1 MAGAPGGSD
10 VRVRVVVS
18 GRVQGVWYR
27 QSCREEADAAGVRG
41 WVRNRPDGTVE
52 AVLEGTAEAVEQV
65 LAWMRTGPPRAA
77 VAALR
82 ATHEAPVGEAAF
94 EVR

>member
-1 MAGAPGGSD
+1 MAGAPGGTD

-52 AVLEGTAEAVEQV
+52 AVLEGSAAAVERV
-65 LAWMRTGPPRAA
+65 LGWMRTGPPRAA
-77 VAALR
+77 VHGLR
-82 ATHEAPVGEAAF
+82 AAHERPQGEASF